1 MLWEW
6 VLARLPVVAGS
17 GRIQLGIQLSIQL
30 SIQY

>member
-17 GRIQLGIQLSIQL
+17 GRIQLSIQL